1 MSNSKSTGGG
11 VGFCGL
17 LAVAFPMPDRK
28 LRFGWIVK
36 LFAFALGVALMPVLM
51 IAWTCLL
58 GVLAAVGVVAAVA
71 TPVLAVIKADEM
83 ITIKVSSGDVEPRQE
98 NQI

>member
-1 MSNSKSTGGG
+1 MT
-11 VGFCGL
+11 
-17 LAVAFPMPDRK
+17 DRK

-36 LFAFALGVALMPVLM
+36 VLAFALGVALMPVLM

-71 TPVLAVIKADEM
+71 TPVLAVMKADE
-83 ITIKVSSGDVEPRQE
+83 IININIDGSPKEGEQV
-98 NQI
+98 

>member
-1 MSNSKSTGGG
+1 MTE
-11 VGFCGL
+11 
-17 LAVAFPMPDRK
+17 RR

-51 IAWTCLL
+51 IAWACLL
-58 GVLAAVGVVAAVA
+58 GILAVVGVVAAVA
-71 TPVLAVIKADEM
+71 TPVLAVMKADEM
-83 ITIKVSSGDVEPRQE
+83 ITIKVSSSDVEPRQE